1 MARKFIIAEIRFFF
15 DVEEKDIGNLAN
27 RLEIIKRLRKLRK
40 ESKIPRARISWNVC
54 TICKQSL
61 STNGLNANLWYNVFV
76 S

>member
-40 ESKIPRARISWNVC
+40 NQRFHVLEYLGMFV
-54 TICKQSL
+54 QSVNNR
-61 STNGLNANLWYNVFV
+61 STQMA
-76 S
+76 